1 MNAANITFL
10 SNLWLESFV
19 HKVSRKFAAAE
30 NGQVSRKFAAAKNGK
45 VSRKFVAAKIGQV
58 SRQFAAAKSF
68 VANSYRFKLVVRAI
82 EYDDDY
88 RKERKENFSIP
99 HMTRLM
105 DPNSL
110 PAIFRFS
117 LAMSTLE
124 NDDEY
129 RRQNF
134 FYLTY
139 DPSYGPK
146 FPASRNK
153 MKKKS

>member
-10 SNLWLESFV
+10 SNLWLKSFV
-19 HKVSRKFAAAE
+19 HKVSRKFSAAE
-30 NGQVSRKFAAAKNGK
+30 NGQVSRKFAAAKKGK

-68 VANSYRFKLVVRAI
+68 VANSFLFKLVVRAI

-88 RKERKENFSIP
+88 RKENFSIP
-99 HMTRLM
+99 HMTRVM
-105 DPNSL
+105 DSNSL

-134 FYLTY
+134 SIPPMTRVMAQNS
-139 DPSYGPK
+139 P
-146 FPASRNK
+146 PAEIK
-153 MKKKS
+153 

>member
-68 VANSYRFKLVVRAI
+68 VDSSFRFKLVLRTI
-82 EYDDDY
+82 EYDADY
-88 RKERKENFSIP
+88 RKENFSIP
-99 HMTRLM
+99 HMTRVM
-105 DPNSL
+105 NPNSL
-110 PAIFRFS
+110 QAIFRLS
-117 LAMSTLE
+117 RAMSTLE
-124 NDDEY
+124 NEDEY
-129 RRQNF
+129 RRQTF
-134 FYLTY
+134 SIPPMTELW
-139 DPSYGPK
+139 PK
-146 FPASRNK
+146 IPRQQK
-153 MKKKS
+153 